1 MHVQYTACIVYHYVY
16 VRSYIEVPWHLLDNA
31 WCNACIQ
38 CRHMIS
44 AKGFA
49 LIRIK
54 IQRDTREYRCLL
66 VSMDAEAARAGTD
79 RYTDRHTRQ
88 LP

>member
-54 IQRDTREYRCLL
+54 IQRGRVGPSPETFEVLMIVDTS
-66 VSMDAEAARAGTD
+66 VQ
-79 RYTDRHTRQ
+79 HTNFVVLQ
-88 LP
+88 PSK